1 MSGIEFEGD
10 HRSSPTITAMVYAAS
25 NPMPILDIAR
35 TLGAPY
41 RLSGAPA
48 TFVDSVAALGSG
60 GKSSLSY
67 SVLPNSKT
75 QQLFL
80 ESQCGAL
87 VWDRTLIAPRNR
99 TVVRVQDPRGWFI
112 DALSLLMQLDA
123 DTKAPS
129 ESTEVPLSAVVG
141 TGVVIEAGAIIGEGC
156 VIGPNAYLSSAVILG
171 NDVQIGA
178 GAVIGSSGLSPHE
191 RPDGSIVPFPH
202 LGAVWIGDNSRIGA
216 NSTIVR
222 GVLQDTVIG
231 ASVELGNQV
240 NVGHN
245 CRIGD
250 GCFISSGVVLAGN
263 CSLRQRVRLAAGA
276 VVAPHTTIGNEAL
289 VGLGSVVVKDVPSG
303 GKVFGV
309 PAQPLPTMGT
319 F

>member
-1 MSGIEFEGD
+1 MSGIEVEGSD
-10 HRSSPTITAMVYAAS
+10 RSGPTIRATVYAAS
-25 NPMPILDIAR
+25 NPMSIQDIANAV
-35 TLGAPY
+35 GAQY
-41 RLSGAPA
+41 RLNGEPS
-48 TFVDSVAALGSG
+48 TLIDSVAALGSG

-67 SVLPNSKT
+67 SVLPDAKT
-75 QQLFL
+75 QYLFL
-80 ESQCGAL
+80 GSQCGAL
-87 VWDRTLIAPRNR
+87 VWDRTLMAPKNR
-99 TVVRVQDPRGWFI
+99 IIVEVEDPRGWFI
-112 DALSLLMQLDA
+112 DALTILMDLDA
-123 DTKAPS
+123 ESRPLSK
-129 ESTEVPLSAVVG
+129 STEVPDSAVVG
-141 TGVVIEAGAIIGEGC
+141 PGVVIEAGAIIGERC

-191 RPDGSIVPFPH
+191 RPDGSISPFPH

-216 NSTIVR
+216 QSTIVR

-245 CRIGD
+245 CKIGD
-250 GCFISSGVVLAGN
+250 GCFISSGVVVTGN
-263 CSLRQRVRLAAGA
+263 CSLRERVRLAAGA
-276 VVAPHTTIGNEAL
+276 VIGPHTTLGNEAL

-309 PAQPLPTMGT
+309 PARPLPTMGT